1 MTGAY
6 HLTIVDI
13 TVSQVTTQVGFE
25 LYFISDDDQVTVKI
39 LGTFPS
45 GGRWQ
50 FADTC

>member
-13 TVSQVTTQVGFE
+13 TASQVTTQVGFE
-25 LYFISDDDQVTVKI
+25 FYFISDDDQVTVTI
-39 LGTFPS
+39 LGTFPF
-45 GGRWQ
+45 GERWK